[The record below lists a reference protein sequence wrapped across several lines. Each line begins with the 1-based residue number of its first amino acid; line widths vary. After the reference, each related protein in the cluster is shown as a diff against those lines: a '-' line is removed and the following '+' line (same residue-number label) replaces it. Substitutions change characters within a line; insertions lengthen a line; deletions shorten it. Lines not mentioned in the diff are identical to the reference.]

1 MNITIWLTTWQ
12 ITNQARSQS
21 PIEINPTKIPDSLM
35 TPLWDSLG
43 PIDRDV
49 RKFSQHVTECFTF
62 DIF

>member
-1 MNITIWLTTWQ
+1 MTWQ

-43 PIDRDV
+43 PIDHDV